1 MSEGLQEVRMTESNI
16 RLARCLIA
24 ALATAIGGLM
34 TLDAG
39 VVAAAN
45 PRKLTGTEIRTGF
58 AGKQLTDEVHYR
70 LVYEKDGTLRSFS
83 LGVNKVGKWVVEKD
97 ELCLYL
103 GENDDGC
110 YQVTRS
116 GERIE
121 LIPMGLGGSLDG
133 ILQPAYY
140 GNGDK

>member
-1 MSEGLQEVRMTESNI
+1 MAESNGPF
-16 RLARCLIA
+16 ASCLVA
-24 ALATAIGGLM
+24 ALATGIGGLV

-39 VVAAAN
+39 SVMAAN
-45 PRKLTGTEIRTGF
+45 LRKLSGAEIRNGF

-83 LGVNKVGKWVVEKD
+83 MGVKKTGKWVVEKD
-97 ELCLYL
+97 QLCLYL

-116 GERIE
+116 GDQIE
-121 LIPMGLGGSLDG
+121 LIPMGLGGPLDG
-133 ILQPAYY
+133 ILQPAFYDK
-140 GNGDK
+140 GDK

>member
-1 MSEGLQEVRMTESNI
+1 MAESNSQ
-16 RLARCLIA
+16 LASRLIA
-24 ALATAIGGLM
+24 ALATGIGGLV

-39 VVAAAN
+39 FVEAAN
-45 PRKLTGTEIRTGF
+45 LRKLTGTEIRDSF

-83 LGVNKVGKWVVEKD
+83 MGVKKTGKWVVEKD

-110 YQVTRS
+110 
-116 GERIE
+116 
-121 LIPMGLGGSLDG
+121 
-133 ILQPAYY
+133 
-140 GNGDK
+140 

>member
-1 MSEGLQEVRMTESNI
+1 MAKSNGQFV
-16 RLARCLIA
+16 RCLIT
-24 ALATAIGGLM
+24 ALATGIAGLVA
-34 TLDAG
+34 LDTRF
-39 VVAAAN
+39 VAAAN
-45 PRKLTGTEIRTGF
+45 FRKLTGTEIRNRF

-70 LVYEKDGTLRSFS
+70 LLYEKDGTLRSFS
-83 LGVNKVGKWVVEKD
+83 MGVKKTGKWVVEKD

-116 GERIE
+116 GDQIE
-121 LIPMGLGGSLDG
+121 LIPMGLGGPLNG